1 MAGASNAMNRSNRSS
16 EAGYNLVEVLVAMA
30 LLGSVLMSIITLF
43 YFGRRNI
50 YSGKQ
55 QTKITAVGTRVMEDL
70 LNMTPEDVLS
80 NFDIPATMVSTCA
93 TINGVAYTNCIARKT
108 SNFAADIDDGG
119 FLARWK
125 TLLGSAVVG
134 QSTFTAPDI
143 TLIVKPVAATSAN
156 SQYLQVRAI
165 LEWKEGRRTRYSIY
179 DASKLKRPDTNL
191 TQ

>member
-1 MAGASNAMNRSNRSS
+1 MNRSTQSRQ
-16 EAGYNLVEVLVAMA
+16 AGSNLIEVLVAMA
-30 LLGSVLMSIITLF
+30 LLGSVLMSVITLF
-43 YFGRRNI
+43 YFGRRNV

-80 NFDIPATMVSTCA
+80 NFDIPTTMVSTCA

-108 SNFAADIDDGG
+108 SNFDAAVDDGG

-125 TLLGSAVVG
+125 TLLGSAAVA
-134 QSTFTAPDI
+134 QSQFTEPDI
-143 TLIVKPVAATSAN
+143 TVIITPVAAASAN
-156 SQYLQVRAI
+156 SQFIRVRAI
-165 LEWKEGRRTRYSIY
+165 LQWKEGRRTRYSIY